1 MTPYFFKS
9 VNFMDHRN
17 TSPIEIDVEWCALT
31 MEIMVGM
38 SFGKHP
44 WNTNM
49 KPKRQDDFPSHF
61 GVVAPGFVGCQS
73 WGSVSFFLLIRKPW
87 DSETHVWIKVHQY
100 TKSLMYTFPCVLQK
114 ILLPKFA
121 KKQEKNLNKPRPT
134 TPQPSHGSFLVS
146 IQAHPN
152 QHLASIGYCRIP
164 GLQVA
169 TWGKFPMRCVK
180 KNSRGTKNVEKTQV
194 EGKFWRHSKHLL
206 GGFFF

>member
-1 MTPYFFKS
+1 
-9 VNFMDHRN
+9 
-17 TSPIEIDVEWCALT
+17 
-31 MEIMVGM
+31 MVGM

-121 KKQEKNLNKPRPT
+121 KKTGKKSEQTTTHDPPT
-134 TPQPSHGSFLVS
+134 VAWLVS
-146 IQAHPN
+146 SFDPSSSQPASR
-152 QHLASIGYCRIP
+152 QHWLLPYPRSASCHLREVP
-164 GLQVA
+164 HA
-169 TWGKFPMRCVK
+169 MREKKFPGNKKCG
-180 KNSRGTKNVEKTQV
+180 KNSGGRKILKTFQAFAWWIFLLNGG
-194 EGKFWRHSKHLL
+194 EGSGIGMLRTSIK
-206 GGFFF
+206 